1 MILRFHAAVRA
12 ALTDTL
18 LRLYALEPAAIP
30 SIVLEAPPTRAMGDL
45 ACPVA
50 FELARRLRKAPRAI
64 AAEIVAAL
72 GPIPG
77 ISQAVAAPNGYV
89 NVFLDRAAAVRLALG
104 AAAEGA
110 PAPEPL
116 LPAEKTIVEHTAI
129 NPNKAAHI
137 GHLRNSALGDT
148 LVRAL
153 RFQGRP
159 VEVQNLSLIHI

>member
-64 AAEIVAAL
+64 AAEIVE
-72 GPIPG
+72 PEV
-77 ISQAVAAPNGYV
+77 VATFDPEGVMFWNV
-89 NVFLDRAAAVRLALG
+89 NTPDEYERACARAAMA
-104 AAAEGA
+104 
-110 PAPEPL
+110 
-116 LPAEKTIVEHTAI
+116 
-129 NPNKAAHI
+129 
-137 GHLRNSALGDT
+137 
-148 LVRAL
+148 
-153 RFQGRP
+153 
-159 VEVQNLSLIHI
+159 